1 VIVVEAVPM
10 QKALSAQ
17 RNKTDRNDARGIA
30 HMMRVGWF
38 RQVYVTD
45 ENSQRL
51 RILLSG
57 RRQLKRKLLDIENEL
72 RSRRSESRSAGSVV
86 LISKRAP
93 WSPSTPHNSGMLAVR
108 RAVWTEYKRLHYAL
122 VRVVRQDAVLPA
134 VRDNSGRRMM

>member
-1 VIVVEAVPM
+1 M

-72 RSRRSESRSAGSVV
+72 RGSLKAFGIKILGRVSCSNFETRALEPVDAAELWHAGRSASCV
-86 LISKRAP
+86 
-93 WSPSTPHNSGMLAVR
+93 
-108 RAVWTEYKRLHYAL
+108 
-122 VRVVRQDAVLPA
+122 D
-134 VRDNSGRRMM
+134 

>member
-1 VIVVEAVPM
+1 M

-57 RRQLKRKLLDIENEL
+57 RRQLKRKLLDIENE
-72 RSRRSESRSAGSVV
+72 RSLKAFGIKIGRVSRSNFETRALEPVDAAELWHAGRSASCV
-86 LISKRAP
+86 
-93 WSPSTPHNSGMLAVR
+93 
-108 RAVWTEYKRLHYAL
+108 
-122 VRVVRQDAVLPA
+122 D
-134 VRDNSGRRMM
+134 